1 MNELIKSKIS
11 FIQVLLEKIER
22 GKSKILNK
30 FLNKQQSEYSDLLR
44 QFFNTDFVV
53 YPSTLSIAWLLNTDK
68 YPLFLDVILN

>member
-30 FLNKQQSEYSDLLR
+30 FLNK
-44 QFFNTDFVV
+44 
-53 YPSTLSIAWLLNTDK
+53 
-68 YPLFLDVILN
+68 